1 MAAAAAAT
9 VAEDGCRRP
18 FCHRHP
24 PITAGAPHSAHC
36 HNRGSHRGLRLP
48 CLRRALRCWLGS
60 ELIVAKKKN
69 NKLTKKIK
77 ENVEEAKLLRRK
89 VNANEGEQRCTEA
102 IEGAVLDSSAMQP
115 KELKL

>member
-1 MAAAAAAT
+1 MATAAAT
-9 VAEDGCRRP
+9 VAEDGRRRP
-18 FCHRHP
+18 LCHRHP
-24 PITAGAPHSAHC
+24 PIAAGAPRSTHR

-60 ELIVAKKKN
+60 ELIVTKKKN
-69 NKLTKKIK
+69 NKLTKKKFK

-102 IEGAVLDSSAMQP
+102 IERAVLDSSAMQP